1 MANLRVS
8 YSGLLYQPSKLRMWV
23 RFPSPALEIQG
34 SSPWGVFGNWQKI
47 IDGFEG
53 AAMSKR
59 EAMRLPIIELITP
72 VKLLKVSYRLVNIEI
87 IIFCHSERT

>member
-1 MANLRVS
+1 
-8 YSGLLYQPSKLRMWV
+8 
-23 RFPSPALEIQG
+23 
-34 SSPWGVFGNWQKI
+34 
-47 IDGFEG
+47 
-53 AAMSKR
+53 MSKR